1 MIEAGTTFT
10 GVSSYWTVPAV
21 VPSAGPQYAAAWIGV
36 GGVGSSQLIQ
46 TGTTSETTA
55 YSTSYF
61 AWYELLP
68 AASVTIA
75 RPVSPGDVMLAV
87 VRQTSVGIWFIGI
100 EDVSQGW
107 TVEGTVTYTAGLADS
122 AEWVVERPEVN
133 SALSSLADFQSV
145 RFHDLRLAGSDL
157 TTSYATPAYMVNT
170 TTKIIAYPGKA
181 VATTTGSFI
190 DYYGTPLPTVTSVS
204 PSQGSTAGGTT
215 VMITGTYLVPGL
227 VESVHFGADVAH
239 GDIYPDGAIVVTAPA
254 EPAGTV
260 AVTVTTTD
268 GSSQSTGA
276 DRFTYVTPSPPSPS
290 PPSPSPP
297 PSSTPS
303 PSPTP
308 PSSPTSA
315 PTPGPSAAST
325 TSGYDMVG
333 SDGGVFVFPA
343 GQTAGYH
350 GSLPG
355 DDVQVSDVVGMVP
368 TPSDAGYFLVG
379 SDGGVFSF
387 GNAPFLGSLPGDHVA
402 VDDIRGIVPTANN
415 GGYFLVGS
423 DGGVFTFGDAPFLG
437 SLPGSGVHTND
448 VVGIAATP
456 NDQGY
461 WLVTGTGTVYSF
473 GDARNDGSVTGTSSP
488 VAGIDSTPDG
498 GGYWVVTQNGGVYTF
513 GDAGY
518 FGSLPE
524 SGVTPSRPIIGLVP
538 TSDEKGYWLIGS
550 DGGIFAYG
558 DATFQGSLPQ
568 IGVNVT
574 DVVGAVP
581 TDTSAGP

>member
-1 MIEAGTTFT
+1 M
-10 GVSSYWTVPAV
+10 
-21 VPSAGPQYAAAWIGV
+21 
-36 GGVGSSQLIQ
+36 
-46 TGTTSETTA
+46 
-55 YSTSYF
+55 
-61 AWYELLP
+61 
-68 AASVTIA
+68 
-75 RPVSPGDVMLAV
+75 
-87 VRQTSVGIWFIGI
+87 
-100 EDVSQGW
+100 
-107 TVEGTVTYTAGLADS
+107 
-122 AEWVVERPEVN
+122 ERPEVN

-215 VMITGTYLVPGL
+215 VTITGTYLVPGL

-239 GDIYPDGAIVVTAPA
+239 GDIYPDGTIVVTAPA

-276 DRFTYVTPSPPSPS
+276 NRFTYVTPSPPSS
-290 PPSPSPP
+290 TP
-297 PSSTPS
+297 PSSTPP

-308 PSSPTSA
+308 PSPTPPSPPTSA

-387 GNAPFLGSLPGDHVA
+387 GTRRSLGRYLVITSRSTTSRASFPLLTTAATSSSG
-402 VDDIRGIVPTANN
+402 PTAASSP
-415 GGYFLVGS
+415 LATRRSSVRCRAAGS
-423 DGGVFTFGDAPFLG
+423 
-437 SLPGSGVHTND
+437 
-448 VVGIAATP
+448 TP
-456 NDQGY
+456 TTSSA
-461 WLVTGTGTVYSF
+461 LRRRRTTRGTGWSREQEPCTASETP
-473 GDARNDGSVTGTSSP
+473 VTK
-488 VAGIDSTPDG
+488 D
-498 GGYWVVTQNGGVYTF
+498 
-513 GDAGY
+513 
-518 FGSLPE
+518 
-524 SGVTPSRPIIGLVP
+524 R
-538 TSDEKGYWLIGS
+538 
-550 DGGIFAYG
+550 
-558 DATFQGSLPQ
+558 
-568 IGVNVT
+568 
-574 DVVGAVP
+574 
-581 TDTSAGP
+581 